1 VPCAPEVFLRIEE
14 EFERTLRA
22 IRDISGESKLLA
34 RDPVLRE
41 ALDLRTPY
49 LDILSY
55 LQVELLDRKISG
67 RGIDPDSDDAIRV
80 ERAIHLTINGIAA
93 GLRNTG

>member
-1 VPCAPEVFLRIEE
+1 M
-14 EFERTLRA
+14 T
-22 IRDISGESKLLA
+22 GESRLLA
-34 RDPVLRE
+34 RDPTLRE
-41 ALDLRTPY
+41 ALDLRAPY

-55 LQVELLDRKISG
+55 LQVELLERKLTG
-67 RGIDPDSDDAIRV
+67 RGIDASTDDPGRV